1 MLTLPAWWNAVN
13 LGLYLRWAAPST
25 AGAASV
31 GTALFFAEYA
41 IAAVPLLL
49 VWGWLRQPAGR
60 AALLQATAAAL
71 LALGINQLIAGVFFE
86 PRPFAIG
93 LGPALLAHAPDS
105 GFPSDHVTVLSAVA
119 VSLLL
124 HAAWRRAGWL
134 LAALAAAVA
143 WARVY
148 LGVHWPLDMAGAVVV
163 GGAAALALHP
173 ARRALVAPILPLLL
187 RLYRWLFARGIRRGW
202 ALF

>member
-1 MLTLPAWWNAVN
+1 MLTPPASWNAVN
-13 LGLYLRWAAPST
+13 LGLYLHWAASGS
-25 AGAASV
+25 AGAVSIGIARV
-31 GTALFFAEYA
+31 LAEYA

-71 LALGINQLIAGVFFE
+71 LALGVNQLIGTVFFE

-105 GFPSDHVTVLSAVA
+105 GFPSDHVTVLAAVA

-124 HAAWRRAGWL
+124 HPAWRRTGML

-148 LGVHWPLDMAGAVVV
+148 LGVHWPLDMVGAVIV
-163 GGAAALALHP
+163 GGATALALHA
-173 ARRALVAPILPLLL
+173 ARRLLIAPLLPPLL
-187 RLYRWLFARGIRRGW
+187 RLYRWLFARGIQRGW